1 MISKN
6 NSAILNY
13 YDFLA
18 DANDPVEDTEP
29 LISYMNKWD
38 GQEFFDE
45 LDVSLEKTIL
55 EIGVGTGRLAIRI
68 IDKCKLFYGIDI
80 SVKSINKALENMHKK
95 SNAKLICEDF
105 LKYKFDRK
113 FDIIYSSLT
122 FMHIKYKNRA
132 FKKVARLLNNSGR
145 FVLSIDKNTNRII
158 EYSNTIKI
166 KIYPDELHATSKMIH
181 NNGLKISKVLEKE
194 FAYIVTSIKKME

>member
-6 NSAILNY
+6 NRNILKY

-38 GQEFFDE
+38 GQEFVKE
-45 LDVSLEKTIL
+45 LELSLEKIIL

-68 IDKCKLFYGIDI
+68 FDKCKIFYGIDI
-80 SVKSINKALENMHKK
+80 SIKSINKALENMNKR
-95 SNAKLICEDF
+95 STVKLVCDDF
-105 LKYKFDRK
+105 LKYK

-132 FKKVARLLNNSGR
+132 FKKVAKLLNNNGR
-145 FVLSIDKNTNRII
+145 FVLSIDKNTKKII
-158 EYSNTIKI
+158 EYSNNIKI
-166 KIYPDELHATSKMIH
+166 GIYPDEIYKTIKMIN
-181 NNGLKISKVLEKE
+181 NNGLKIINVIEKE
-194 FAYIVTSIKKME
+194 FAYIITSIKK